1 MLPSP
6 PYEFRLTL
14 LASFDKNHASHTAT
28 NSKLQRPTQNWIGD
42 ARLRYK
48 MCDALTDCLVM
59 LGYSEC
65 PTARRNKSGYRETKV
80 DTVVLL
86 MLG

>member
-1 MLPSP
+1 MWLNVVDGILS
-6 PYEFRLTL
+6 FQCTL
-14 LASFDKNHASHTAT
+14 LFFFVFFTMRNNACDNRKRYT
-28 NSKLQRPTQNWIGD
+28 
-42 ARLRYK
+42 RLRYK